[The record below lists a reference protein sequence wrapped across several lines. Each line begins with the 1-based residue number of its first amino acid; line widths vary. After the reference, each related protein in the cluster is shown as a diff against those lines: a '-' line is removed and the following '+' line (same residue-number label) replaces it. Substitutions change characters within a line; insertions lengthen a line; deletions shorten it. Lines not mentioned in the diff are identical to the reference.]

1 MNMVSMLLIPSQL
14 LKSKGEINMEINI
27 DIHELMRALLLHNL
41 HANGILPILNISH
54 REYDLNSNSFLHIF
68 TGEVVV
74 SGSNLLEI
82 LSSSWFDTH
91 ILTEAILRD
100 FEKYEPAKNLQVSA
114 ELRDSQVIIHYNITE
129 SI

>member
-1 MNMVSMLLIPSQL
+1 MNMVGMLLIPSQL

-27 DIHELMRALLLHNL
+27 DIHELIRALLLHNL
-41 HANGILPILNISH
+41 HANGVLPILDISH

-68 TGEVVV
+68 TGEVLV

-91 ILTEAILRD
+91 KLTEAILRD

-114 ELRDSQVIIHYNITE
+114 ELNDSQVVISYYITM

>member
-1 MNMVSMLLIPSQL
+1 MVGMLLIPSQL
-14 LKSKGEINMEINI
+14 LKNKGEINME
-27 DIHELMRALLLHNL
+27 IHELMRALLLHNL
-41 HANGILPILNISH
+41 HANGVLPTLDISH

-68 TGEVVV
+68 TGKVLV

-91 ILTEAILRD
+91 KLTEAILRD

-114 ELRDSQVIIHYNITE
+114 ELNDSQVVISYYITV